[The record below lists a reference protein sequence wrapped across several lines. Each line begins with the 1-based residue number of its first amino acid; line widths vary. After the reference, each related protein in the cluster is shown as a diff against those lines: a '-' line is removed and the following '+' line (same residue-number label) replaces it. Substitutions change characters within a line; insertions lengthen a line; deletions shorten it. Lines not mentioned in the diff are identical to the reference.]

1 MVLENSQKIRK
12 LLKSDN
18 LRKIIKKVDDEKSAL
33 KFKTLNQIMK
43 EDPKINEF
51 IEAMLSEIG
60 FADGDGRFKSNE

>member
-1 MVLENSQKIRK
+1 LVLENSQKIRK

>member
-60 FADGDGRFKSNE
+60 FADGDGRFKNKE